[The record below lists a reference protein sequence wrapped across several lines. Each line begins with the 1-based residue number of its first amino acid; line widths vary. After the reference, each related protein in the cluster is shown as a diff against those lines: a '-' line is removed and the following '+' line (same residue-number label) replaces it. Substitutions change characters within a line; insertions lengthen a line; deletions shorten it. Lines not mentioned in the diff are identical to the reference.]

1 MNNKLIVHGIILS
14 STPVGEADRRLVLL
28 TGECGKIS
36 AFARG
41 ARRPNS
47 SLVGATRPF
56 AYGEITLFAGRNSYT
71 VDGFNGINF
80 FKEVSEDLEK
90 SCYASYFVEFAS
102 YYAREGLEAKEIVR
116 LLYASLRALE
126 VGEIPLPLIRAIFE
140 LKLMTINGEYS
151 EEMMGEGGEAAKYAW
166 NYVIKSPMESVFKF
180 NLEKGP
186 MDELLKAVDKLKKYF
201 VDYNFKS
208 LEVMERMR

>member
-90 SCYASYFVEFAS
+90 SCYASYFAEFAS